1 MNLNLITRDA
11 KASNLT
17 RSGNNNAV
25 EVYIAGGGDNIVNI
39 TVSLE
44 AENSAL
50 ENSNNNNAVKIY
62 IGEAERVNTGDST
75 VLVAGERRRMDCHC
89 RPFMV

>member
-1 MNLNLITRDA
+1 VNLNLITRDV

-17 RSGNNNAV
+17 RSGNNNAI
-25 EVYIAGGGDNIVNI
+25 EPYIAGGGDNIVNI

-50 ENSNNNNAVKIY
+50 ENSINNNAVKLY
-62 IGEAERVNTGDST
+62 IGEAERVNKGNST
-75 VLVAGERRRMDCHC
+75 VLVAGERRRIGL
-89 RPFMV
+89 PL

>member
-1 MNLNLITRDA
+1 MET
-11 KASNLT
+11 
-17 RSGNNNAV
+17 NNAV

-75 VLVAGERRRMDCHC
+75 VLVAGERRRIGL
-89 RPFMV
+89 PL